1 MKKTASKE
9 TSGSTQSDSQKEP
22 RKTPFTQADLDLHW
36 NDYADKNGEDAYIK
50 SMLQYCKP
58 VLNEGYRVEIGVVS
72 PEQER
77 KLQEESSNLK
87 RYLSECLQNDQ
98 ISFDIQV
105 RENNSSESL
114 FTDKEKYNYLLNKN
128 PDLGLLVREFNL
140 RLD

>member
-1 MKKTASKE
+1 
-9 TSGSTQSDSQKEP
+9 
-22 RKTPFTQADLDLHW
+22 
-36 NDYADKNGEDAYIK
+36 
-50 SMLQYCKP
+50 MLQYCKP
-58 VLNEGYRVEIGVVS
+58 VLNDGYRIEISVIG

-77 KLQEESSNLK
+77 KLQEESGNLK

-114 FTDKEKYNYLLNKN
+114 FTDKEKYDYLLNKN